1 MNHSK
6 LKIMPSEIVTTDH
19 LREFKIEWMFE
30 LRKML
35 KEAHSPSE
43 KKWLKS
49 CEVKKML
56 GISTGTLQNLRINGT
71 LPFTKVRGTLF
82 YDFEDIRKLMEA
94 NKTELRLNLD
104 SRQ

>member
-19 LREFKIEWMFE
+19 LREFKIELLFE
-30 LRKML
+30 FRKML
-35 KEAHSPSE
+35 KENPSHSD

-49 CEVKKML
+49 SEVKKML
-56 GISTGTLQNLRINGT
+56 SISTGTLQNLRINGT

-82 YDFEDIRKLMEA
+82 YDSEDIRKLLEA
-94 NKTELRLNLD
+94 NKTEFRFNLD
-104 SRQ
+104 SRR